1 MISELRDV
9 NAKHHHKLNEKVLFH
24 KFFKAKGMKAKKK
37 SLSVYFGS
45 QNIPKIEWAYKK
57 FDTFWCIDM
66 FIFVK

>member
-45 QNIPKIEWAYKK
+45 QNIPKIE
-57 FDTFWCIDM
+57 
-66 FIFVK
+66 